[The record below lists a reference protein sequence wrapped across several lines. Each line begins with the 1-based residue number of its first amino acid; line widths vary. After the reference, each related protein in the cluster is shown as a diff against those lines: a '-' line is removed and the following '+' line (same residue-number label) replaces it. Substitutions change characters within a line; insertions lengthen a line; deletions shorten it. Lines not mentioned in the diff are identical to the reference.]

1 MPSIRSFNPI
11 DLRPHCF
18 GCVFLVSGKS
28 VLGMRLPF
36 DAWSKMHDCSNS
48 RTEHVTVQAIMVT
61 FERLKRIDE
70 CVEMNQDS
78 IVE

>member
-1 MPSIRSFNPI
+1 
-11 DLRPHCF
+11 
-18 GCVFLVSGKS
+18 
-28 VLGMRLPF
+28 MRLPF